1 MQFSRLLPKRFS
13 TRLIAITIS
22 SGLIPI
28 IIFGYLINIF
38 DNRFLTQINYAVYQG
53 QEEQWQRSEAVI
65 RKMAEDFI
73 RQKVLDVVLQLEL
86 YLQASLEKLLFNP
99 WVKKDTQRFRMLIL
113 LLIAFIKIP
122 KQKI

>member
-13 TRLIAITIS
+13 TRLIAITII

-53 QEEQWQRSEAVI
+53 QEEQWQRSEAVM

-73 RQKVLDVVLQLEL
+73 RQKVLDVV
-86 YLQASLEKLLFNP
+86 ALL
-99 WVKKDTQRFRMLIL
+99 TGIL
-113 LLIAFIKIP
+113 LSGTSETTTITGLKIIRP
-122 KQKI
+122 FLSSFLRS